1 MNRLLFY
8 ILILVTIALQGK
20 AQNAVGYSNSISL
33 HIEPQQ
39 PVAGFS
45 PPVALHIKQN
55 QPTTGKSTP
64 VAIQIN
70 NNTSSVSATSLPVRI
85 DIPKIIR
92 HDLPDSKKP
101 HKALSDVDSNIPQT
115 EIKSPNTFA
124 LIIGNED
131 YKSHQTGLNPEVNV
145 DFAAH
150 DARIFKEYV
159 KNTLGVPEKNTLLL
173 TDAGLV
179 EMKRAISKIKLLAK
193 ALQGNAN
200 IVVYYAGHGLP
211 HEKTK
216 KPYLIPVNIS
226 ANDLEMAISL
236 SDFYDDLT
244 EYPSNKVIVF
254 LDACFSGGAREQGL
268 LSARGVKIKPK
279 TDRAPGNLIVFAA
292 TSGNQSALPYRE
304 QNHGLF
310 TYYLLKALK
319 DNKGK
324 INLGELSEYLIK
336 EVSVQSLLINSREQ
350 TPKVNKSPD
359 VGNRWFNWM
368 MY

>member
-1 MNRLLFY
+1 MKRFLFI
-8 ILILVTIALQGK
+8 ILFITAIVLQG
-20 AQNAVGYSNSISL
+20 ANQNVVGYSNSIPL
-33 HIEPQQ
+33 HIEKQQ

-45 PPVALHIKQN
+45 QPIALHIEQK
-55 QPTTGKSTP
+55 QPTSGNSTL
-64 VAIQIN
+64 VELHIDKN
-70 NNTSSVSATSLPVRI
+70 MSSVSATSLPVRI

-101 HKALSDVDSNIPQT
+101 KQALSDVDINIPHTQ
-115 EIKSPNTFA
+115 INSPNTFA

-131 YKSHQTGLNPEVNV
+131 YQSHQTGLNPEVNV
-145 DFAAH
+145 DFAVH

-159 KNTLGVPEKNTLLL
+159 TKTLGVPEKNILLL
-173 TDAGLV
+173 ADAGLV

-200 IVVYYAGHGLP
+200 IIVYYAGHGLP

-216 KPYLIPVNIS
+216 KPYLIPVDIS

-236 SDFYDDLT
+236 NDFYNDLT
-244 EYPSNKVIVF
+244 EHPSNKVIVF

-279 TDRAPGNLIVFAA
+279 TDRTRGNLVVFSA
-292 TSGNQSALPYRE
+292 TSGSQSALPYRDKH
-304 QNHGLF
+304 HGLF

-319 DNKGK
+319 SNKGK

-350 TPKVNKSPD
+350 TPRVNKSPGLGD
-359 VGNRWFNWM
+359 DWFRWMLF
-368 MY
+368 